1 MRIGIIGR
9 TGILLKSAEALREAG
24 HELAFI
30 ATCKAELLYDK
41 NEIDFQN
48 YSSRLNIP
56 FFNTLDLESKIDS
69 ISALKADICI
79 SINWLKLLDESFLSI
94 FPLGILNAHAGDLPR
109 YKGNA
114 AANWAILNFEQRV
127 ALTIHKMEKELDSG
141 PYILKE
147 FMKIDNQTY
156 IGDIYSWLSKVV
168 PTKFV
173 EAIELMTQKNLIEQN
188 DKIKPLRAYPRKPED
203 SRINWSSNR
212 KTILSIIR
220 ASSHPFSGAFCY
232 LNSTTS
238 RVTIFRAS
246 EYSANF
252 DYLAIPGQVC
262 FQVNG
267 NPIVATLDGLIKIE
281 EWKVYD
287 PEIEVAK
294 EFIYKSLRN
303 RLT

>member
-1 MRIGIIGR
+1 MRVGIIGR
-9 TGILLKSAEALREAG
+9 TGMLLQSAEALRVAG
-24 HELAFI
+24 HELVFVI
-30 ATCKAELLYDK
+30 TCKAETFYDAG
-41 NEIDFQN
+41 EIDFKN
-48 YSSRLNIP
+48 YASKLSIP
-56 FFNTLDLESKIDS
+56 FFNTLDLKGNINA
-69 ISALKADICI
+69 ISALKADVCI
-79 SINWLKLLDESFLSI
+79 SINWLKIIEEEFLLI
-94 FPLGILNAHAGDLPR
+94 FPYGILNAHTGDLPR

-114 AANWAILNFEQRV
+114 TANWAILNFEQRI
-127 ALTIHKMEKELDSG
+127 ALTIHRMEKELDSG

-147 FMKIDNQTY
+147 FLEIDHLTY
-156 IGDIYSWLSKVV
+156 IGDVYSWLSKVV
-168 PTKFV
+168 PIKFV
-173 EAIELMTQKNLIEQN
+173 EAIKLMTQKNLIEQDN
-188 DKIKPLRAYPRKPED
+188 KIKPLRAYPRKPED

-246 EYSANF
+246 EYSTNF

-267 NPIVATLDGLIKIE
+267 NPIVATIDGLIEIE
-281 EWKVYD
+281 EWKIYD
-287 PEIEVAK
+287 SEIEVAK
-294 EFIYKSLRN
+294 DFIYKSLRN